1 MIDGGGEVGEGV
13 EVLFDVAGEFV
24 EAAEAVELLGVAEFG
39 GVKGAPEDREG
50 FVVGLE
56 ENGEGVSVFAAMS
69 EGETGG
75 IGEAAGCTVD
85 HFSDEGEGLKGAG
98 AEAFDQ

>member
-75 IGEAAGCTVD
+75 IGEAAGCAVND
-85 HFSDEGEGLKGAG
+85 FGHERQRLKGAR
-98 AEAFDQ
+98 AQTFDQ